1 MRQELGEC
9 GAEMNFYIK
18 DVERIVVQVP
28 FRERSKPWLEIM
40 VAEWAIV
47 EVCKVTTNIPDLV
60 GYGETILYYSW
71 ESVTD
76 ASIKKCIG
84 RNPISLLSDDSLG
97 AGLQMALYD
106 VVGKF
111 LDVPMHALLSSTQV
125 RERCPISWWS
135 TKMPAHVLAEDAKDA
150 LKEGYLSHKF
160 KARPWFDVRE
170 QVRAVAAVTPEDYRL
185 DIDWNEMLLSPGE
198 AAPVLQELDK
208 EVRIGIYED
217 PIYRRDV
224 AGQKFLRNKVVHPI
238 ATHFDPNMFPTWMRE
253 DALDGF
259 VVNTGG
265 VSRFMKEGKA
275 CESFDKNFWLQI
287 VGTGITTA
295 YTMHLGAVL
304 SHARWPA
311 VTAMNIYAHDLL
323 VDSLKI
329 TYGFAEVPK
338 NPGLGITVDE
348 DLIRKFAMKPPYRVS
363 LPRKLLIFSFPNGEV
378 HHFAGVDHLWRD
390 MWQNG
395 TLPRQGS
402 GTNLEVRNDDGSAD
416 FEKLYSAAERKPLA
430 DGTAILAH
438 LLPANEIVEGE

>member
-1 MRQELGEC
+1 
-9 GAEMNFYIK
+9 MNLYIT

-47 EVCKVTTNIPDLV
+47 EVCKVTTNIPGLV
-60 GYGETILYYSW
+60 GFGETILYYSW

-76 ASIKKCIG
+76 SSIKRLIG

-97 AGLQMALYD
+97 AGLQMALFD
-106 VVGKF
+106 AVGKY
-111 LDVPMHALLSSTQV
+111 LEVPMHALLSSAQV

-135 TKMPAHVLAEDAKDA
+135 TKMPAKVLAEEAKDA

-170 QVRAVAAVTPEDYRL
+170 QVRAVAAITPANYRV

-198 AAPVLQELDK
+198 ATPLLQDLDK
-208 EVRIGIYED
+208 EARIGIYED

-224 AGQKFLRNKVVHPI
+224 AGQKFLRNKVAHPL
-238 ATHFDPNMFPTWMRE
+238 ATHFDPNMFPVWMRE

-265 VSRFMKEGKA
+265 VSRFLKEGKA

-311 VTAMNIYAHDLL
+311 VTAMNIYANDLL
-323 VDSLKI
+323 VEPLKI
-329 TYGFAEVPK
+329 SYGFAEVPTG
-338 NPGLGITVDE
+338 PGLGVIVDE
-348 DLIRKFAMKPPYRVS
+348 DAIRKFEMKPPYRAN
-363 LPRKLLIFSFPNGEV
+363 LPRKLLTFTFPNGEA
-378 HHFAGVDHLWRD
+378 HDFAGVDHLWRD

-402 GTNLEVRNDDGSAD
+402 GTNLEVRNDDGSDEFSTA
-416 FEKLYSAAERKPLA
+416 YRTAEGKALA
-430 DGTAILAH
+430 QGKAILGH
-438 LLPANEIVEGE
+438 LLPADEIVEGKSK

>member
-1 MRQELGEC
+1 
-9 GAEMNFYIK
+9 MNFYVK

-28 FRERSKPWLEIM
+28 FRDRSRPWLEIM

-47 EVCKVTTNIPDLV
+47 EVCKVTTNIPGLV

-76 ASIKKCIG
+76 SAINRLIG

-106 VVGKF
+106 VVGKY
-111 LDVPMHALLSSTQV
+111 LEVPMHALLSSAQV

-135 TKMPAHVLAEDAKDA
+135 TKMPAHVLAEEAKDA
-150 LKEGYLSHKF
+150 LNEGYLSHKF

-217 PIYRRDV
+217 PIYRHDI
-224 AGQKFLRNKVVHPI
+224 AGQKFLRNKVSHPI
-238 ATHFDPNMFPTWMRE
+238 ATHFFPSIFPTWMRE
-253 DALDGF
+253 DAVDGF

-275 CESFDKNFWLQI
+275 CEAFDKNFWLQI

-323 VDSLKI
+323 VDPLKI
-329 TYGFAEVPK
+329 SYGFVEVPT
-338 NPGLGITVDE
+338 NPGLGVTVDE
-348 DLIRKFAMKPPYRVS
+348 DAIRRFAMKPPYRS
-363 LPRKLLIFSFPNGEV
+363 NMPRKLLTFSFPNGDI

-390 MWQNG
+390 MQQNG
-395 TLPRQGS
+395 ALPRQGA
-402 GTNLEVRNDDGSAD
+402 GTNLEVRNDDGSKEFDAMYR
-416 FEKLYSAAERKPLA
+416 EAEGKALGR
-430 DGTAILAH
+430 GTAILAH
-438 LLPANEIVEGE
+438 LLPADDIVEGESK